1 VPRWRASGSENKM
14 CHAAYKLRG
23 RSYKLGNKPLK
34 LQYQKLAF
42 EARTGLRMMPTCTA
56 GFPRYGWKAG
66 LSGGAFPVRSS
77 A

>member
-34 LQYQKLAF
+34 LQCQKLAF
-42 EARTGLRMMPTCTA
+42 VARIGLRMMPTVGIEIERA
-56 GFPRYGWKAG
+56 P
-66 LSGGAFPVRSS
+66 L
-77 A
+77 

>member
-1 VPRWRASGSENKM
+1 M
-14 CHAAYKLRG
+14 AAIPLAQCRFFFL
-23 RSYKLGNKPLK
+23 LGDAP
-34 LQYQKLAF
+34 A
-42 EARTGLRMMPTCTA
+42 GLSPAEHTSFYWTHFRTA